1 MAAQLFVGNDN
12 DVYLQGYRLAST
24 GAAVTDALP
33 SFTVYDLGGY
43 DASGNPLQGAPLSG
57 LTNVNLSFVTGSN
70 GDYRGLIP
78 GTANLT
84 LGSPYYLVVTF
95 NNYNDTFSGW
105 FTASQRT
112 SGSS

>member
-1 MAAQLFVGNDN
+1 VAAQLFVGNDN

-24 GAAVTDALP
+24 GAPVTDALP
-33 SFTVYDLGGY
+33 TFTVYDLGGY
-43 DASGNPLQGAPLSG
+43 DASGNPLPGAALSG
-57 LTNVNLSFVTGSN
+57 LTGVTLTYVGSN

-112 SGSS
+112 SGSG